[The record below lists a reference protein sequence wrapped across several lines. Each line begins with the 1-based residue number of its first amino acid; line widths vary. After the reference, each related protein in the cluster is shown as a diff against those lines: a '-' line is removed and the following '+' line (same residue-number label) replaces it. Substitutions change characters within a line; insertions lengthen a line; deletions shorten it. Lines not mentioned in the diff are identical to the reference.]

1 MDNMRVPLDVQS
13 TEYWDS
19 RAEKYDEDFTAC
31 ELRIQ
36 ALRELAQFVVPQPNQ
51 NLLDIGSGTGRSLIP
66 FLPATSTKEPWFV
79 VGVDLS
85 LKMLQHAQQAA
96 PHAALVQAYA
106 AHLPFRSQ
114 AFDWIVSS
122 MCFHHLPSAD
132 KELLVGELSR
142 ITRPSGQVVFAD
154 EMIMIDSCDLTEAD
168 ILKLMLKDFYP
179 HLSIEEGRKRFGK
192 LQEWPIS
199 SAEWLNLLQRHQF
212 QAYARRVSDM
222 IGIIVAQPMITA
234 EVSLKTLRK

>member
-114 AFDWIVSS
+114 A
-122 MCFHHLPSAD
+122 PSAD